1 MIQVGATEIGQGSDT
16 VFCQMVSEITTIPE
30 NRLTLIPYCD
40 TDVSPYDS
48 GAYASRQTYVSGGA
62 VRKAAE
68 LLRGKLLARAAAVYD
83 QAYESLC
90 LESEKI
96 KNIETGQIICTIGQ
110 LCTFM
115 NHTNDH
121 VTMTEHLTAE
131 ATYTA
136 QSICFSYGV
145 SYIDLDVDVPLGKV
159 KINKVYSVHDSGQIL
174 NPALAPEPEDLAVN
188 LKEK

>member
-1 MIQVGATEIGQGSDT
+1 MQQQQED
-16 VFCQMVSEITTIPE
+16 M
-30 NRLTLIPYCD
+30 
-40 TDVSPYDS
+40 
-48 GAYASRQTYVSGGA
+48 
-62 VRKAAE
+62 AAMD
-68 LLRGKLLARAAAVYD
+68 G
-83 QAYESLC
+83 
-90 LESEKI
+90 EKI

-174 NPALAPEPEDLAVN
+174 NPALSHGQLHGGIAMGLGYALGEQLLFDPKTGRPLNNNLLDYKTPTAMNMPEIF
-188 LKEK
+188 